1 MEQNQQANAPYTR
14 QNDMQAFGAAP
25 AVCPEGDEVVGQCLQ
40 TLYTN
45 LEEATAMEQMMD
57 YLGKLFSCS
66 RVTVFLIQD
75 GKWMNT
81 EFEWCADGVAP
92 LADQVK
98 SDRIEKFAWFQR
110 TFATSEVSILPN
122 VELVKVASPET
133 YAMLKSRQMTSAAF
147 LPIVLGENYAGTFNM
162 ENPNPEKIRTV
173 KYVLEKLIP
182 YIKAL
187 LKRCSL
193 FRQLESMSFH
203 DPLTGAYNRN
213 ALSALYQRPLPMQ
226 SVGVIFCDVS
236 GLKQVNDT
244 LGHEAGDEMI
254 IQSYH
259 LIQQNIRTDRIYRMG
274 GDEFLALCFDA
285 AKEDVE
291 NDFNSIKQ
299 AVAKNKYHI
308 AVGYT
313 WSNEAPLMLEPLIA
327 AADHEMYRDKQEYYS
342 TRDYFNRMAKVA
354 EQNHNTLPDV
364 NKSA

>member
-1 MEQNQQANAPYTR
+1 MEQNQQANAPNNEQT
-14 QNDMQAFGAAP
+14 DMQAILETP
-25 AVCPEGDEVVGQCLQ
+25 VVCPEGDEVVGQCLQ
-40 TLYTN
+40 MLYTN
-45 LEEATAMEQMMD
+45 LEETAAMEQMMD

-66 RVTVFLIQD
+66 RITAFLIRN

-92 LADQVK
+92 LGDQVK
-98 SDRIEKFAWFQR
+98 SDRIEKIDWFQGAFV
-110 TFATSEVSILPN
+110 TPEVSILPD
-122 VELVKVASPET
+122 VEVVKAYSPEA

-147 LPIVLGENYAGTFNM
+147 LPIVLGENYAGTFSM
-162 ENPNPEKIRTV
+162 ENPDPEKMLTI
-173 KYVLEKLIP
+173 KYILEKLTP

-213 ALSALYQRPLPMQ
+213 ALSELYQRPLPMQ
-226 SVGVIFCDVS
+226 SIGVIFCDVS

-244 LGHEAGDEMI
+244 QGHEAGDEMI
-254 IQSYH
+254 IQSYR
-259 LIQQNIRTDRIYRMG
+259 LIRKNIRTDRIYRMG
-274 GDEFLALCFDA
+274 GDEFLALCFDV

-291 NDFNSIKQ
+291 KDFNSLKQ

-313 WSNEAPLMLEPLIA
+313 WSNEVPLMLEPLIA
-327 AADHEMYRDKQEYYS
+327 AADHEMYWDKQEYYS
-342 TRDYFNRMAKVA
+342 TRDYFQRMAK
-354 EQNHNTLPDV
+354 NPD
-364 NKSA
+364 KTTTRCPM